1 MIRRRRFSEDI
12 ADSVLEKVLN
22 MGLKPGDR
30 LPTHT
35 QLSEMVGVSLPS
47 LREGLGLL
55 SHLGVIN
62 ITHGAGTTLA
72 NPSADDYFKMLTPV
86 SKINCS
92 NMDDVSSYCILFIP
106 DLVKAL
112 IEKAESIAVLL
123 ETGLNNNF
131 LDGQSNFI
139 NFHKDFH
146 SHLAGYIE
154 NPLKKSSFLI
164 ALNIFYTNP
173 SISHIS
179 REVVLQYLKAH
190 FSLLESLKIKSS
202 SGIESALVDCYNF
215 IISEED
221 LSTLPYYS
229 FGTGSLG
236 GSFYEMAKKFT
247 TMLSDNGLNIH
258 PELTGGGIEN
268 ITLTEEGKTI
278 LALTQKDITE
288 TAYRGEG
295 LFLKKHTHLRVF
307 CSVRPLDLWVIT
319 PEDRGISSLYDLKG
333 RRIAMGAE
341 GGDSGNVARTILME
355 LEYKNGDYRPYYL
368 SLSNAVHGLSNNE
381 LDVLFFLAHSIPSI
395 VKDMSETQ
403 NIEFIQIPSQI
414 IKKLEKNNPYWMP
427 TVIKSDISGFQN
439 KKTISVG
446 TVLITNS
453 DFPDDLVCRIASV
466 LKNKSDREDLLNFN
480 KSSTRINVPF
490 HRGVLKC
497 LK

>member
-1 MIRRRRFSEDI
+1 MIKRRRFSEDI

-35 QLSEMVGVSLPS
+35 QLSEMIGVSLPS

-72 NPSADDYFKMLTPV
+72 NPSAEDYFKMLAPV
-86 SKINCS
+86 SKINRL
-92 NMDDVSSYCILFIP
+92 NMDDLSSYCSLFIP
-106 DLVKAL
+106 DLAKV
-112 IEKAESIAVLL
+112 IIRKAESTAVLL
-123 ETGLNNNF
+123 ETGLNN
-131 LDGQSNFI
+131 QSDFI
-139 NFHKDFH
+139 SFHKNFHSK
-146 SHLAGYIE
+146 LAAYIE

-164 ALNIFYTNP
+164 ALNLFYTNP
-173 SISHIS
+173 SISRIS
-179 REVVLQYLKAH
+179 EEIIFQFLKAH
-190 FSLLESLKIKSS
+190 FLLLESIKIKSRN
-202 SGIESALVDCYNF
+202 GIESALGDCYKF
-215 IISEED
+215 TIPKED
-221 LSTLPYYS
+221 LFSFPYYS

-236 GSFYEMAKKFT
+236 GSFYEMAKKFAAI
-247 TMLSDNGLNIH
+247 LSDDGLNIH

-268 ITLTEEGKTI
+268 IALTEEGKTI

-295 LFLKKHTHLRVF
+295 LFLKKYSHLRIF
-307 CSVRPLDLWVIT
+307 CSVRPLNLWIIT
-319 PEDRGISSLYDLKG
+319 PVDRGITSLYDLKS

-355 LEYKNGDYRPYYL
+355 LEYKNGDYRPFYL

-395 VKDMSETQ
+395 VKDMAETQ
-403 NIEFIQIPSQI
+403 KIEFIQIPSKI
-414 IKKLEKNNPYWMP
+414 INKIESKNPFWKP
-427 TVIKSDISGFQN
+427 AVIKSEISEFKN
-439 KKTISVG
+439 KMTISVG

-453 DFPDDLVCRIASV
+453 DVPDNLVCRIASV
-466 LKNKSDREDLLNFN
+466 LKNKSDREDLLDFN
-480 KSSTRINVPF
+480 KSSNRMSVPF
-490 HRGVLKC
+490 HKGVLEC